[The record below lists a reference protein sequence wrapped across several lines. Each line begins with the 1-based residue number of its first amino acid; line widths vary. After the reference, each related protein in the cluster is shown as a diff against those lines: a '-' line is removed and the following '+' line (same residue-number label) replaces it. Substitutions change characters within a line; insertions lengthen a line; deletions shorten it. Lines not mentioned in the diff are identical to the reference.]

1 MIEIRR
7 ATNKD
12 AQILS
17 ALNVPVQ
24 KIHAEAYPQIFK
36 QPPSPSFA
44 VPFMQRQLIDLYNV
58 FFIADLEEVAIGYIF
73 ARIVER
79 SENLLMYA
87 WKYIYIEHISIDPQ
101 YQRRGYGQRLL
112 EEIARFAKEKGIDTI
127 ALDVWAFNQQSLSF
141 FEKNGFEPYNH
152 KLWKQI

>member
-1 MIEIRR
+1 MQ
-7 ATNKD
+7 D

-17 ALNVPVQ
+17 ALNVNVQ
-24 KIHAEAYPQIFK
+24 KIHADAYPQLFK
-36 QPPSPSFA
+36 QPLSPSYV
-44 VPFMQRQLIDLYNV
+44 VPFMQRQLIDPSNLFY
-58 FFIADLEEVAIGYIF
+58 IASLDGVDIGYIF

-79 SENLLMYA
+79 PENLMMYA

-101 YQRRGYGQRLL
+101 YQRKGYGQQLL
-112 EEIARFAKEKGIDTI
+112 EEVYRFAKGKGIHTI
-127 ALDVWAFNQQSLSF
+127 ALDVWGFNRQSQFF